1 MAGRV
6 LGSIAIVAGLLFI
19 VLLVNM
25 VNDSQELFD
34 QVAACVENPENC

>member
-34 QVAACVENPENC
+34 QVAGVENPENC